1 MSYGRR
7 WPVPCCEP
15 DCQRGWPRP
24 QTRPITTM
32 PRAAINNMGVAPVGR
47 EAGTPVIH
55 IDGTA
60 FFGPVLNSIPR
71 GSDAVRVFDG
81 ARLLAGFRPS
91 TTEPDPYHATGLQ
104 LKCEEKSWTT
114 TRCGP

>member
-1 MSYGRR
+1 MAGALLRTGPPAWLAAAADSTDY
-7 WPVPCCEP
+7 
-15 DCQRGWPRP
+15 DDA
-24 QTRPITTM
+24 
-32 PRAAINNMGVAPVGR
+32 RAAINNMGVAPVGR